1 MTKMTTR
8 KRGQGRPADAVGKES
23 VLSKAMELLQE
34 LPPARV
40 TTSLIAREAG
50 VDPALIR
57 YYFGDREKLL
67 LQVVQRL
74 IADAPTARPPVDD
87 ALARLEH
94 TIRHAA
100 HFTRSTKHVHR
111 LMVDELADAKSAEV
125 RKLQGQMNM
134 RAVENLAEMM
144 AKDGGSELRTINP
157 LFLHL
162 TLVGLFDFFVSAQP
176 VVRNLVPDDT
186 DMDALGV
193 QFEDFIVDLL
203 LNGIRKRQG
212 DDGQD

>member
-1 MTKMTTR
+1 ML
-8 KRGQGRPADAVGKES
+8 A
-23 VLSKAMELLQE
+23 KATELLQE

-67 LQVVQRL
+67 LQVVERL
-74 IADAPTARPPVDD
+74 IADAPTPEPPVGD
-87 ALARLEH
+87 ALARLER

-125 RKLQGQMNM
+125 RKLQGEMNM
-134 RAVENLAEMM
+134 RAVDNLADMM
-144 AKDGGSELRTINP
+144 AKDDGTELRTVNP

-162 TLVGLFDFFVSAQP
+162 ALVGLFDFFVSAQP
-176 VVRNLVPDDT
+176 VVENLVPEKT
-186 DMDALGV
+186 DMGVLGD

-203 LNGIRKRQG
+203 LNGIRRR
-212 DDGQD
+212 

>member
-1 MTKMTTR
+1 MTRTSTK
-8 KRGQGRPADAVGKES
+8 KRGQGRPADAVGRDT
-23 VLSKAMELLQE
+23 VLSKATELLQE

-67 LQVVQRL
+67 LEVVKQL
-74 IADAPTARPPVDD
+74 IADAPTEDATLADPV
-87 ALARLEH
+87 ALLER

-111 LMVDELADAKSAEV
+111 LMVDELADAKSPEV
-125 RKLQGQMNM
+125 RKLQGEMN
-134 RAVENLAEMM
+134 RGAVERLAQLM
-144 AKDGGSELRTINP
+144 AQDGGEELRSVNP

-186 DMDALGV
+186 DMDALAV

-203 LNGIRKRQG
+203 LNGLRRR
-212 DDGQD
+212 

>member
-1 MTKMTTR
+1 MTRTSTK
-8 KRGQGRPADAVGKES
+8 KRGQGRPADAVGRDT
-23 VLSKAMELLQE
+23 VLSKATELLQE

-67 LQVVQRL
+67 LEVVKQL
-74 IADAPTARPPVDD
+74 IADAPTEDATLADPV
-87 ALARLEH
+87 ALLER

-111 LMVDELADAKSAEV
+111 LMVDELADAKSPEV
-125 RKLQGQMNM
+125 RKLQGEMN
-134 RAVENLAEMM
+134 RGAVERLAQLM
-144 AKDGGSELRTINP
+144 AQDGGEELRSVNP

-186 DMDALGV
+186 DMDALAV
-193 QFEDFIVDLL
+193 QFENFIVDLL
-203 LNGIRKRQG
+203 LNGLRRR
-212 DDGQD
+212 